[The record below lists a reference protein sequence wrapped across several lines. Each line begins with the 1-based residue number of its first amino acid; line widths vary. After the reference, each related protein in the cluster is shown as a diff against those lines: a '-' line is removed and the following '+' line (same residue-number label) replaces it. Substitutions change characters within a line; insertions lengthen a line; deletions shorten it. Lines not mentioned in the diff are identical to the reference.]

1 MKVGSE
7 QCQDEASAKDVENV
21 EQEPA
26 CSLAVGNKV
35 DDGDAFAAALEVVVA
50 CARVCQ
56 HHHPE
61 ERHDGGDEAGLTRW
75 RR

>member
-1 MKVGSE
+1 M
-7 QCQDEASAKDVENV
+7 
-21 EQEPA
+21 
-26 CSLAVGNKV
+26 SLKFNHLGVVPVGNKV